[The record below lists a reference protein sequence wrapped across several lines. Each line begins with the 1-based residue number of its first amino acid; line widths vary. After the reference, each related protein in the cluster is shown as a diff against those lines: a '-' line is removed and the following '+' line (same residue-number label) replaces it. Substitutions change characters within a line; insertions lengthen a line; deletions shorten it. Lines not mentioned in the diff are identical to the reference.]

1 MGAYF
6 SCGARSSSNFK
17 SIRVVHLNGHVEEFD
32 EPISAGQVI
41 FGVGSSTKQYFVC
54 TAIQLLSSCSSSMS
68 LKEDAQ
74 LQPGQIYFM
83 LPYSILHADV
93 SPVDLAS
100 LAKRLNAIAR
110 TRPCLDYSN
119 NNNNNNHKSMK
130 DGFLSCQTQVWNPI
144 ITSSPSNSVVGVMG
158 EEKGSVYRVMQQ
170 PWKPILDTIKEKSFT
185 KRSESDLQ
193 ENGSL
198 ISSFTWRSESDL
210 QENDLFLQ
218 EINGSRQP
226 DRKRC
231 IKYMS

>member
-1 MGAYF
+1 MGACF
-6 SCGARSSSNFK
+6 SCRARSSSGSKNFK

-41 FGVGSSTKQYFVC
+41 FGVGSTTKQYFVC
-54 TAIQLLSSCSSSMS
+54 TSIQLLSSCSSSMS
-68 LKEDAQ
+68 LKEDTQ
-74 LQPGQIYFM
+74 LQPGQVYFM

-100 LAKRLNAIAR
+100 LAKRLTAVASR
-110 TRPCLDYSN
+110 TRPCLDHSISN
-119 NNNNNNHKSMK
+119 TTNKNKSMK
-130 DGFLSCQTQVWNPI
+130 EGLLSSQTQVWNPI
-144 ITSSPSNSVVGVMG
+144 TASSPARCSVESGVG
-158 EEKGSVYRVMQQ
+158 VMQQ

-198 ISSFTWRSESDL
+198 MSSFTWRSESDL
-210 QENDLFLQ
+210 HENDLFLQ

-226 DRKRC
+226 DRKKY
-231 IKYMS
+231 IKYMA